1 MKTFKNKV
9 VVITGAGSG
18 MGRAYAMAFARLG
31 AKLALNDYDR
41 EALGQSVA
49 LLPEPARSDCF
60 HQAFDVADETAFAA
74 FAAAVKQSLGNAHVI
89 INNAGIE
96 GAVKPIWAISKSE
109 IERVMAVNFYGV
121 VNGTRLF
128 LPQLFANGEGAVI
141 NVSSVF
147 GLIGTPSNSD
157 YCASKFAVRG
167 YTEALMV
174 ELQDS
179 PVDAYLVHPGGIA
192 TNIVKKREGQAFN
205 RKFLTTAPEDIVE
218 VVIRAVLGKRPRIV
232 FGNQAFSIRLASG
245 LLPLKLRNLILW
257 RKMRDVLDGAHYPS

>member
-157 YCASKFAVRG
+157 YCASKFAVR
-167 YTEALMV
+167 A
-174 ELQDS
+174 
-179 PVDAYLVHPGGIA
+179 VHNHCTP
-192 TNIVKKREGQAFN
+192 
-205 RKFLTTAPEDIVE
+205 
-218 VVIRAVLGKRPRIV
+218 
-232 FGNQAFSIRLASG
+232 
-245 LLPLKLRNLILW
+245 
-257 RKMRDVLDGAHYPS
+257 